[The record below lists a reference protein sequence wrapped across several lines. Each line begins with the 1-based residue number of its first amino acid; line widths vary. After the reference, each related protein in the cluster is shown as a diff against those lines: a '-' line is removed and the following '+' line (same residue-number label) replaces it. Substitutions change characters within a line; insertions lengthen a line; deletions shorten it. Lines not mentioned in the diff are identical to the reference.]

1 MIHTKNTINHD
12 SIVVLRTAKASLY
25 PICGKLAAIV
35 WTWSTC
41 LLDTTTYVFM
51 YVLVLSKIAGMYFIK
66 ISKHFLPRAS
76 NSSQSVAPK
85 KINILLSA
93 KVTIVCSTLVLN
105 ISISEKCY

>member
-1 MIHTKNTINHD
+1 M
-12 SIVVLRTAKASLY
+12 
-25 PICGKLAAIV
+25 
-35 WTWSTC
+35 
-41 LLDTTTYVFM
+41 YVF
-51 YVLVLSKIAGMYFIK
+51 VLSKIAGMYFIK

-93 KVTIVCSTLVLN
+93 KVTIVCNSTLVLN